1 MEQLKD
7 IRAIELIEV
16 NFLPYFIFFTIIV
29 LFISVLIYFISH
41 KKINLTKREKTIQNL
56 KNINFKNYPHKD
68 LAYIFT
74 IYGRE
79 CLQNQYEDKFNEI
92 LVQLEHYKYK
102 ESTSDIPNNL
112 LTKMKRY
119 IYELV

>member
-7 IRAIELIEV
+7 IRAIEIIEV
-16 NFLPYFIFFTIIV
+16 NFLPYFIFFTVIV
-29 LFISVLIYFISH
+29 LFISILIYFISH

-74 IYGRE
+74 IYGKD
-79 CLQNQYEDKFNEI
+79 CLKSQDKDKFNDI
-92 LVQLEHYKYK
+92 LIQLEHYKYK
-102 ESTSDIPNNL
+102 ENANDIPNNIL
-112 LTKMKRY
+112 REMKDY
-119 IYELV
+119 IDELV